1 MRAWIALI
9 RSIARMSPVG
19 LRVNLYAPCDV
30 PMAMA
35 SASSCVALTKSAAW
49 SGSVSSISRVIV
61 PSAPWPSSLSP
72 FIVSSEP
79 RQPSSP
85 STVTPIACAMPT
97 TFFVTS
103 MLYS

>member
-19 LRVNLYAPCDV
+19 LRVNLYAPCEV
-30 PMAMA
+30 PIAMA

-61 PSAPWPSSLSP
+61 PSAPCPSSLSP
-72 FIVSSEP
+72 IIVSSEP

-85 STVTPIACAMPT
+85 STVTPIACAVAT
-97 TFFVTS
+97 TFRVTS